1 MPYKVAVGSI
11 SVSKSRITVKKGK
24 NTKIK
29 VTMNPTKCSTK
40 SYSVKVSNSK
50 IAKMNTKGVIKGLK
64 KGKCKITLTSKDG
77 SLKTKTINVTVK

>member
-11 SVSKSRITVKKGK
+11 SVSKRRITVKKGK

-64 KGKCKITLTSKDG
+64 KGKCIITLSSKDG